1 MNNVSVLIIRTKKSL
16 FQDGVRERYVSMIRY
31 YFTQNIVFKSFL
43 QAHTFTSRSMP
54 LC

>member
-31 YFTQNIVFKSFL
+31 YFTQNLL